1 MNILA
6 IGAHPDD
13 IEIGCGGALIK
24 YKNQGHDIYVLIMTK
39 GDLGGP
45 AKVREMEQMKSAEIL
60 GVEKVFWGRY
70 SDTNIRLDK
79 DLIIAIEDILNQV
92 NPDFIFVNYFDDT
105 HQDHRILAKG
115 AISATRY
122 IRNVLFYEVP
132 TTQNIIPNVFIDIDT
147 VLEKKITCLKAHASQ
162 MDKTNIK
169 DLNILD
175 IVRSSAIFRGIQGR
189 VKHAEGF
196 VSLRLFINI

>member
-24 YKNQGHDIYVLIMTK
+24 YRKQGHSIYILVMTK
-39 GDLGGP
+39 GELGGT
-45 AKVREMEQMKSAEIL
+45 AEIREMEQMKSARIL
-60 GVEKVFWGRY
+60 GVNKVFWGGY

-79 DLIIAIEDILNQV
+79 DLIIAIEDIVNQI
-92 NPDFIFVNYFDDT
+92 NPEFIFVNYYDDT
-105 HQDHRILAKG
+105 HQDHRTLAKG
-115 AISATRY
+115 TISATRY

-132 TTQNIIPNVFIDIDT
+132 TTQNFTPNVFVDIGT
-147 VLEKKITCLKAHASQ
+147 VLEKKIACMDAHTSQ
-162 MDKTNIK
+162 VDKTNIK

-175 IVRSSAIFRGIQGR
+175 IARSSANFRGIQGR
-189 VKHAEGF
+189 VKNAEGF